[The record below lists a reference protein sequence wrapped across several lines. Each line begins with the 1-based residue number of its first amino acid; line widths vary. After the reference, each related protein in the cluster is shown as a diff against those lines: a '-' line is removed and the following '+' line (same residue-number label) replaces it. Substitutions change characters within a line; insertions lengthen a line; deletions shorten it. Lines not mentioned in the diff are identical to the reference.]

1 MNKKLI
7 TLIRVFV
14 LTLLPDVLSA
24 QNIEM
29 ADTMRSEGKIY
40 VVVVI
45 AFFVLAILSS
55 YLISIDRRLRKMEK
69 QQNSGK

>member
-1 MNKKLI
+1 MNLI
-7 TLIRVFV
+7 PVFV

-45 AFFVLAILSS
+45 AFFVLAILTS

-69 QQNSGK
+69 KQNSGK